1 MAEFREKNL
10 DLMRPDIVSVL
21 KSSSLQ
27 FVRELVGTDPVAVFR
42 WAILRAFF
50 RAHSGFMQAGARAA
64 ASAANGPGRKLSFR
78 KPPSGGAPELGSVG

>member
-42 WAILRAFF
+42 WGILRAFF
-50 RAHSGFMQAGARAA
+50 RAYSVFLQAGARAA
-64 ASAANGPGRKLSFR
+64 SAVNGPGRRLSFR
-78 KPPSGGAPELGSVG
+78 KPTPGGAQEPASVG